1 MPDPNVRFWVYAH
14 EHVVG
19 PYDAQEIS
27 RLPVFGPELP
37 LCAEALLGTVDEL
50 WRRAADTAE
59 LAAQFPPSLR
69 TPEGQPL
76 PKVGPWP
83 PDPEKEALDALG
95 TAQARMGIIDQ
106 SLAATQKRL
115 ELRREAYDK
124 LKRELAARV
133 AEAAT
138 LEEKIRGMGVRMGG
152 FLGVKEEVDQARA
165 ALAMSNRRAADLEE
179 HLGRVE
185 AQMKEAVA
193 LAAEAAAEAK
203 KRPKERP
210 APRPQAP
217 APEAKGSRKRPRR
230 APSGDAP
237 DLGLPPATSVDVPDF
252 S

>member
-1 MPDPNVRFWVYAH
+1 MADQPARFWVYAH

-19 PYDAQEIS
+19 PYDAAEIA

-37 LCAEALLGTVDEL
+37 LCAEAALGTVDEV

-59 LAAQFPPSLR
+59 LSTLFPPSLR
-69 TPEGQPL
+69 TPEGQAL

-83 PDPEKEALDALG
+83 PDPTGEAVDALG
-95 TAQARMGIIDQ
+95 TAVGRMGIIDQ

-115 ELRREAYDK
+115 ALRREAYDR
-124 LKRELAARV
+124 LKRELTARV
-133 AEAAT
+133 TEAAS

-179 HLGRVE
+179 HLGRIE
-185 AQMKEAVA
+185 AQMKEALA

-203 KRPKERP
+203 KRPKERY
-210 APRPQAP
+210 AP
-217 APEAKGSRKRPRR
+217 AAPAGPETTGPRR
-230 APSGDAP
+230 RTRRPPAANAP
-237 DLGLPPATSVDVPDF
+237 DLGLPPATAFDVPDF

>member
-1 MPDPNVRFWVYAH
+1 MADQSARFWVYAH

-19 PYDAQEIS
+19 PYDTQEIA
-27 RLPVFGPELP
+27 RLPVFGPDLP
-37 LCAEALLGTVDEL
+37 LCAESLLGTVDEL

-59 LAAQFPPSLR
+59 LAPHFPPSLR
-69 TPEGQPL
+69 TPDGQSL

-83 PDPEKEALDALG
+83 PDPAKEAVDVLG
-95 TAQARMGIIDQ
+95 TAQARMGIIDE

-115 ELRREAYDK
+115 ELRREAYDR

-133 AEAAT
+133 AEAAS
-138 LEEKIRGMGVRMGG
+138 LEDKIRGMGVRMGG

-179 HLGRVE
+179 HLVRVE
-185 AQMKEAVA
+185 TQMKEAVEIA
-193 LAAEAAAEAK
+193 HAAAAEAK
-203 KRPKERP
+203 KRPSERRAPAGP
-210 APRPQAP
+210 APTPEKKGPKRRSRP
-217 APEAKGSRKRPRR
+217 

-237 DLGLPPATSVDVPDF
+237 DLGLPPATAFDVPDF